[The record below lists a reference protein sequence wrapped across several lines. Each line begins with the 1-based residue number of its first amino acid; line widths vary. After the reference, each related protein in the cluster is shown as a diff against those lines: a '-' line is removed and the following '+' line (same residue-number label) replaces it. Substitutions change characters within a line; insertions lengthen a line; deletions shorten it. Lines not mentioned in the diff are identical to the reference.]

1 MRTIADFL
9 VNERHCL
16 ALLLC
21 GLFVF
26 CFSLWQTVSQSS
38 GDGRIGLLA
47 YLFYE
52 AFTKGGFWFL
62 VLFHLFLYT
71 LFFFKVSGTQEDD
84 VLWIA
89 MAGIHQVWAL
99 MLEGGKL
106 PKGR

>member
-71 LFFFKVSGTQEDD
+71 LFFF
-84 VLWIA
+84 
-89 MAGIHQVWAL
+89 
-99 MLEGGKL
+99 
-106 PKGR
+106 